1 MASFRVALRSR
12 LFPFTIA
19 SAMAICPIWVAHV
32 VRGTEAESST
42 SHVAL
47 STPGQRSPQR
57 AGGTSKDVR
66 RRKILYM
73 EGAPRFE
80 WKFIQ
85 RSRDGMAD
93 PQVVILQRTADRK
106 YLRLNVDGPDELRDG
121 FPRTSEELF
130 AYRGLILGPIEASA
144 FTPEQHQM
152 IADFVG
158 VRGGGLLVLGGEQ
171 SFGEGGWSN
180 TPLAHVAPVIIAATE
195 NGRPAVA
202 EQLRGRPTAE
212 GLNHAA
218 TQIADSTSE
227 AIRLWQELPDVT
239 SVNRVDTKPDAVT
252 LLAGTDTS
260 GREQVVLAVQTQ
272 RRGKAAAFMIQDSW
286 RWAVTRKVDSPVHE
300 KFWRS
305 LLAWLVDGVP
315 D

>member
-1 MASFRVALRSR
+1 MDQTSCGTA
-12 LFPFTIA
+12 FP
-19 SAMAICPIWVAHV
+19 C
-32 VRGTEAESST
+32 
-42 SHVAL
+42 
-47 STPGQRSPQR
+47 
-57 AGGTSKDVR
+57 
-66 RRKILYM
+66 
-73 EGAPRFE
+73 
-80 WKFIQ
+80 
-85 RSRDGMAD
+85 
-93 PQVVILQRTADRK
+93 
-106 YLRLNVDGPDELRDG
+106 
-121 FPRTSEELF
+121 TSEELF

-158 VRGGGLLVLGGEQ
+158 IRGGGLLVLGGEQ

-180 TPLAHVAPVIIAATE
+180 TPLAYVAPVIIASTE
-195 NGRPAVA
+195 TGRPAVA
-202 EQLRGRPTAE
+202 EQLRVRPTAE

-227 AIRLWQELPDVT
+227 AIRLWQELPAVT
-239 SVNRVDTKPDAVT
+239 SVNRVDTKPGAVT

-260 GREQVVLAVQTQ
+260 EREQVVLAVQTQ
-272 RRGKAAAFMIQDSW
+272 GRGKAAAFMIQDSW
-286 RWAVTRKVDSPVHE
+286 HWAVTRKVDSPVHE